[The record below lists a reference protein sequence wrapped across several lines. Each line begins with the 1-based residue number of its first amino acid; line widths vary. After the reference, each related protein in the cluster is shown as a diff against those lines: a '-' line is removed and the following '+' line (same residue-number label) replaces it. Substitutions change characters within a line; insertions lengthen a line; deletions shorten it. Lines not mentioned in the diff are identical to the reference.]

1 MFNSLIIQWMTFM
14 EMSYEIYLYSY
25 LQILAEIHA
34 SSRQKVLEGQLS
46 LRSVVRVDACLEDLL
61 LRDLLG
67 GGLLG
72 GRLGNLLGS
81 GFLSCGLGSLLSC
94 RFLGSLLG
102 SGLLGSSL
110 LGNGL
115 LSSGLL
121 GSLGLGLLLGK
132 LEGSRGTSAL
142 DLLQGSSS
150 NALLQGQ
157 TKAHSGFLLV
167 SDLVVG
173 DDVLQDGLAGR
184 ARALLQGLDSSGNH
198 DGEGRVAGLGSGLLD
213 SLLGRGG
220 GSSS

>member
-1 MFNSLIIQWMTFM
+1 MFNSLIIQWMTCM

-72 GRLGNLLGS
+72 
-81 GFLSCGLGSLLSC
+81 CG
-94 RFLGSLLG
+94 LGSLLG
-102 SGLLGSSL
+102 SGLLSCGLGSL
-110 LGNGL
+110 LGSGL
-115 LSSGLL
+115 LSSVLL

-150 NALLQGQ
+150 DALLQGQ

-184 ARALLQGLDSSGNH
+184 TRALLQGLDSSGNH
-198 DGEGRVAGLGSGLLD
+198 DGEGRV
-213 SLLGRGG
+213 
-220 GSSS
+220 

>member
-61 LRDLLG
+61 LRNLLG
-67 GGLLG
+67 SGLLG
-72 GRLGNLLGS
+72 GRLGNLLG
-81 GFLSCGLGSLLSC
+81 GGLLSCGLGSLLGSGLLSCGLGGLLGSGLLSCWLGSLLSC

-115 LSSGLL
+115 L
-121 GSLGLGLLLGK
+121 GSLG
-132 LEGSRGTSAL
+132 
-142 DLLQGSSS
+142 
-150 NALLQGQ
+150 
-157 TKAHSGFLLV
+157 
-167 SDLVVG
+167 
-173 DDVLQDGLAGR
+173 
-184 ARALLQGLDSSGNH
+184 
-198 DGEGRVAGLGSGLLD
+198 
-213 SLLGRGG
+213 
-220 GSSS
+220 